1 MHDHA
6 NLPLADLTV
15 SLVVPVL
22 NEEDGIH
29 LFMAAINRELAGLG
43 TQLEII
49 FVDDGSTDRTIERIQ
64 IAQARDARIRYLKLS
79 RNFGKEA
86 AMTAGIDYARGHAV
100 VPMDV
105 DLQDPPSLILE
116 FVRLWRE
123 GYDTVYGVRSSR
135 DEDTRRKR
143 MSAGLFYRIFNQVS
157 DTKIPNNAGDFR
169 LMDRR
174 VVEALRLLPEKNRF
188 MKGLFS
194 WPGFRSIGVP
204 YARPARE
211 VGETKFNYW
220 RLWNFALDGF
230 TSFSTLPLRVWS
242 YVGGIVAALSLL
254 FMAFLIIKTLVF
266 GVDAPGYA
274 SLMSAVLFFG
284 AMQLISV
291 GILGEYIGRLF
302 METKNRPLYLV
313 EADVQA
319 PGAVVPKGNVGH
331 VAGLNRGGM
340 PSGMASDVMP
350 STPFAGRA
358 AGVPAEAVVTA
369 AQDKTPVAPQAADS
383 ASPAAPR

>member
-6 NLPLADLTV
+6 HLPLADLTV

-29 LFMAAINRELAGLG
+29 LFMAAINRELAGLE
-43 TQLEII
+43 TQLEVI
-49 FVDDGSTDRTIERIQ
+49 FVDDGSTDRTIERIR
-64 IAQARDARIRYLKLS
+64 IAQARDPRIRYLKLS

-86 AMTAGIDYARGHAV
+86 AMTAGIDHARGHAV

-174 VVEALRLLPEKNRF
+174 VVEALRRLPEKNRF

-194 WPGFRSIGVP
+194 WPGYRSIGVP

-302 METKNRPLYLV
+302 METKNRPLYLI
-313 EADVQA
+313 EDDVQA
-319 PGAVVPKGNVGH
+319 PGAVVPTGGAGY
-331 VAGLNRGGM
+331 VAGLDRAGAPQTAFASASEGAPWRDTGG
-340 PSGMASDVMP
+340 
-350 STPFAGRA
+350 
-358 AGVPAEAVVTA
+358 AEASAVVPQATA
-369 AQDKTPVAPQAADS
+369 PVAPQAGDQ